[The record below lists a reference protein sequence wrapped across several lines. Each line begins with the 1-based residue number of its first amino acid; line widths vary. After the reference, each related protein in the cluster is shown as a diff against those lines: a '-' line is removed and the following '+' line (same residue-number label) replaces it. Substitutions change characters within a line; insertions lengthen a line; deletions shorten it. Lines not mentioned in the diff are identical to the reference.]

1 MIMFWVIVLIGWM
14 YFMWPHLDRLG
25 LGLVGVHPS
34 REGWFNLDIMIISWI
49 TVGLL
54 FFAIEM
60 IF

>member
-1 MIMFWVIVLIGWM
+1 MVWFWLIVIIGWM
-14 YFMWPHLDRLG
+14 YFFWPHLDRLG
-25 LGLVGVHPS
+25 IGLLGASHD
-34 REGWFNLDIMIISWI
+34 RQGWFHLDIMITTWI

>member
-1 MIMFWVIVLIGWM
+1 MIMFWLIVLIGWM

-49 TVGLL
+49 TIGLL

>member
-1 MIMFWVIVLIGWM
+1 MIMFWLVVLIGWM

>member
-1 MIMFWVIVLIGWM
+1 MIMFWLIVLIGWM

-34 REGWFNLDIMIISWI
+34 REGWFNLDIMIVSWI

>member
-1 MIMFWVIVLIGWM
+1 MIMFWLVVLIGWM

-34 REGWFNLDIMIISWI
+34 REGWFNLDIMIVSWI